1 MGRKRSTNSTSG
13 SKWIGIKDCSLIR
26 WVMREYM
33 VTHRGIIDQD
43 KYQVDNTGWG
53 DMASFLNVRM

>member
-1 MGRKRSTNSTSG
+1 
-13 SKWIGIKDCSLIR
+13 
-26 WVMREYM
+26 VMREYM